1 MEKLSE
7 MSHNLDS
14 QNQWDQDEFENKIFH
29 AGTFSEIQKYLKSIC
44 RGTQLPSEM
53 YLEDKKATTDKEKT
67 DLFINFFQLI
77 FTTSDYQKKIDKE
90 N

>member
-7 MSHNLDS
+7 MSHNLDT
-14 QNQWDQDEFENKIFH
+14 QNQWDQDEPEKKIFY
-29 AGTFSEIQKYLKSIC
+29 AGIFSEIQKHLKSIC

-53 YLEDKKATTDKEKT
+53 YLEDRKTTTDEEKT
-67 DLFINFFQLI
+67 HLFINFFQSI
-77 FTTSDYQKKIDKE
+77 FTISDYQKQIDKQ